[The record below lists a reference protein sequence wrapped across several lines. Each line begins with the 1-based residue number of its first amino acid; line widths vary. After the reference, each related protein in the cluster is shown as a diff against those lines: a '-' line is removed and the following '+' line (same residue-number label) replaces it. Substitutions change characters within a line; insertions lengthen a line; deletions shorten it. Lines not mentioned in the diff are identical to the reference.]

1 MKYCSCTLGMI
12 GFSKEASSFFQ
23 AFSAFPLYR
32 TVSSGIPKISRKRV
46 KNPIFIFPLSQST
59 FTGYHSEVPPAAR
72 KIPDDPIGKRKGTH
86 LIAKLLQ
93 GLSCRFLPF
102 PEAKEY
108 IPGISSLCTSEDR
121 IAGS

>member
-1 MKYCSCTLGMI
+1 MI
-12 GFSKEASSFFQ
+12 GFQRGILLFPGLFQ
-23 AFSAFPLYR
+23 HFLR
-32 TVSSGIPKISRKRV
+32 TVPFLQEFPVKFHEEGENPHIYFSPVTELFHIYGIPFR
-46 KNPIFIFPLSQST
+46 
-59 FTGYHSEVPPAAR
+59 GAAR
-72 KIPDDPIGKRKGTH
+72 RQEIPDDPIGKRKGIH

-93 GLSCRFLPF
+93 GPFRRFLPF